1 MVGRRVE
8 DDTVGIRQH
17 HAGDHT
23 THLFTSGK
31 YTHFLQQLFA
41 GKQHTSEEAFQE
53 DLVRVGRELAQ
64 PVDQVIIRVEI
75 LGVVER
81 QIGRRDGLSP
91 LERSGIGLFFSVDDL
106 EKGGHRTRVVTD
118 EYDLVVFL
126 HVEVEVLE
134 KDFPV
139 DGLCQ
144 PLYFLYLVA
153 RFAVGREQ
161 DTRIAS

>member
-64 PVDQVIIRVEI
+64 PVDQIIIRVEI

-91 LERSGIGLFFSVDDL
+91 LVRSGIGLFFSVDDL
-106 EKGGHRTRVVTD
+106 EKGGHRTRVD
-118 EYDLVVFL
+118 
-126 HVEVEVLE
+126 
-134 KDFPV
+134 
-139 DGLCQ
+139 
-144 PLYFLYLVA
+144 
-153 RFAVGREQ
+153 
-161 DTRIAS
+161 